1 MRNRLLARGRWAG
14 VARPTPAH
22 ETVPPPSPGI
32 RSPVRLVAGLVALTL
47 VGPALPLL
55 GQGRP
60 GPSIFISADME
71 GIAGVVTSEQLGPSG
86 FEYQRFR
93 EFMTR
98 EVLAAI
104 EGARRGGAGRILVA
118 DSHGNGQN
126 LLIDLFPD
134 DVEIIRSW
142 PRPLGMME
150 GVDSTFQGVFF
161 IGYHAATTNPHGVRA
176 HTFSSATLAEVR
188 LNGAPIAESAM
199 NAAIAAHFG
208 VPVLLV
214 SGDDAAV
221 AEVRERLGDV
231 EEAVV
236 KHAVSFH
243 SARTLT
249 PAAAQR
255 LIAERAE
262 RAVRRLTTFRP
273 HPLSTP
279 VSLEV
284 RFKSYRPA
292 ELIAYLPSVERIDAH
307 SIRFVGRDVL
317 EVSRF
322 LEVLTGYSATLE
334 P

>member
-1 MRNRLLARGRWAG
+1 MRAHVVLALVTLA
-14 VARPTPAH
+14 
-22 ETVPPPSPGI
+22 
-32 RSPVRLVAGLVALTL
+32 VAGGAT
-47 VGPALPLL
+47 PLI
-55 GQGRP
+55 GQGRV
-60 GPSIFISADME
+60 GPSIFSSADME
-71 GIAGVVTSEQLGPSG
+71 GIAGVVTAEQLGPSG

-126 LLIDLFPD
+126 LLLELFPD
-134 DVEIIRSW
+134 DIEIVRSW

-150 GVDSTFQGVFF
+150 GIDSTFQGVFF
-161 IGYHAATTNPHGVRA
+161 IGYHAATTNPRGVRA
-176 HTFSSATLAEVR
+176 HTFSSATLADVR
-188 LNGAPIAESAM
+188 LNDVSIAESGM

-231 EEAVV
+231 EAAIV
-236 KHAVSFH
+236 KHALSFH

-255 LIAERAE
+255 LVAEGAE

-273 HPLSTP
+273 QPLSRP
-279 VSLEV
+279 VTLEV
-284 RFKSYRPA
+284 TFKSYRPA
-292 ELIAYLPSVERIDAH
+292 ELLAYLPSVERADAH
-307 SIRFVGRDVL
+307 SIRFIGQDVL
-317 EVSRF
+317 DVSRF
-322 LEVLTGYSATLE
+322 LQVLTGYSATLE

>member
-1 MRNRLLARGRWAG
+1 VRARVTASSVSPRAATILL
-14 VARPTPAH
+14 
-22 ETVPPPSPGI
+22 I
-32 RSPVRLVAGLVALTL
+32 GLVAFDVIGAAQPL
-47 VGPALPLL
+47 VA
-55 GQGRP
+55 QARD

-104 EGARRGGAGRILVA
+104 DGARRGGAGRVLVA
-118 DSHGNGQN
+118 DSHGNGQT
-126 LLIDLFPD
+126 LLLELFPD

-150 GVDSTFQGVFF
+150 GIDSTFQGVFF
-161 IGYHAATTNPHGVRA
+161 IGYHAATTNPRGVRA
-176 HTFSSATLAEVR
+176 HTFSSATLAAVR
-188 LNGAPIAESAM
+188 LNGAAIAESGM

-231 EEAVV
+231 EAAIV
-236 KHAVSFH
+236 KHALSFH

-273 HPLSTP
+273 QPLSRP
-279 VSLEV
+279 VTLEV
-284 RFKSYRPA
+284 TFKSYRPA
-292 ELIAYLPSVERIDAH
+292 ELLAYLPSVERADAH
-307 SIRFVGRDVL
+307 SIRFVGNDVL

-322 LEVLTGYSATLE
+322 LQVLTGYTATLE